1 MVTALRTVELADA
14 RRLAIVKQRLAG
26 PAPRSSPAKVLDVA
40 RSIRCVQLDPISV
53 VARSPLLVLRS
64 RLPSFRPAHLERIV
78 YRDRSMFE
86 YWAHAASIVLTEDLP
101 IHRYQMRN
109 YPPRDK
115 DYGRRIAGWIEQ
127 NAKLRRS
134 ILSDLRRRGPL
145 RLKDLAGDAVV
156 DWESTGWTRE
166 RNVDQM
172 TRFLLVQGKVMV
184 ADRRGLEK
192 WYDLAERVLPDDA
205 PTERLR
211 DVDVTRRA
219 AEFSLRALGVATA
232 RHISQH
238 FTVDLYPE
246 LPKVLDGF
254 ERQGVVERVDVRD
267 DGDALKGPWFVHR
280 EDLPVLEKIE
290 RGGWSPRTTLLSP
303 FDNLIYDRK
312 RARVLF
318 GLDYTME
325 IYVPKEKRR
334 FGYYAM
340 PLLDGD
346 RFVARIDAAHDR
358 AGDRLVVHAAH
369 PEDGVRATSAN
380 AKPVRRAV
388 EELAAWL
395 GAARIDVDGRVPAP
409 WRRGLD
415 GGVRARSR
423 A

>member
-78 YRDRSMFE
+78 YRERSMFE
-86 YWAHAASIVLTEDLP
+86 YWAHAASIVLIEDLP

-145 RLKDLAGDAVV
+145 RLKDLTGDAVV

-232 RHISQH
+232 RHITQH

-246 LPKVLDGF
+246 LRKVLDGF
-254 ERQGVVERVDVRD
+254 EREGVVERVDVRD

-325 IYVPKEKRR
+325 IYVPKAKRR
-334 FGYYAM
+334 YGYYAM

-346 RFVARIDAAHDR
+346 RFVARVDLAVDRTRDA
-358 AGDRLVVHAAH
+358 LKILAAT
-369 PEDGVRATSAN
+369 PEEATPPTRSN
-380 AKPVRRAV
+380 AKSVAAALH
-388 EELAAWL
+388 ELADWTAAAAIEVAGPVPSAW
-395 GAARIDVDGRVPAP
+395 
-409 WRRGLD
+409 
-415 GGVRARSR
+415 RS
-423 A
+423 AIA

>member
-1 MVTALRTVELADA
+1 MTALRTVELADA

-26 PAPRSSPAKVLDVA
+26 RPPGSSPAKVLDVA

-64 RLPSFRPAHLERIV
+64 RLPTFRPAHLERLV

-86 YWAHAASIVLTEDLP
+86 YWAHEASIVLTEDLP

-109 YPPRDK
+109 YPPRGK
-115 DYGRRIAGWIEQ
+115 DYGRRVAGWIEQ

-145 RLKDLAGDAVV
+145 RTQDLTDHAVV
-156 DWESTGWTRE
+156 EWESTGWTRS

-172 TRFLLVQGKVMV
+172 IRFLWVQGKVLV
-184 ADRRGLEK
+184 TDRRGLEK
-192 WYDLAERVLPDDA
+192 WWDLAERVLPDDA

-219 AEFSLRALGVATA
+219 AELSLRALGVATA
-232 RHISQH
+232 RHITRH

-246 LPKVLDGF
+246 LTKVLEGF

-267 DGDALKGPWFVHR
+267 DGATLKGPWYVHR
-280 EDLPVLEKIE
+280 DDLSELERIE
-290 RGGWSPRTTLLSP
+290 RGRWVPRTTLLSP

-312 RARVLF
+312 RAQVIF
-318 GLDYTME
+318 GLDYRME

-346 RFVARIDAAHDR
+346 RFVARVDAAYDR
-358 AGDRLVVHAAH
+358 KERRLIVHAAH
-369 PEDGVRATSAN
+369 PEDGVRAAASN
-380 AKPVRRAV
+380 AEPVARAV
-388 EELAAWL
+388 EELARWL
-395 GAARIDVDGRVPAP
+395 GAERIDAGGRIPAP
-409 WRRGLD
+409 WRRAL
-415 GGVRARSR
+415 GGGNRSQSR

>member
-1 MVTALRTVELADA
+1 MTALRTVELADA

-26 PAPRSSPAKVLDVA
+26 KALRSSPAKVLDVA

-64 RLPSFRPAHLERIV
+64 RLPSFRPAHLERLV

-109 YPPRDK
+109 YPWVTTPW
-115 DYGRRIAGWIEQ
+115 GRKTARWMEQ

-134 ILSDLRRRGPL
+134 ILADLRRRGPL
-145 RLKDLAGDAVV
+145 RIKDLTDHAVV
-156 DWESTGWTRE
+156 SWESTGWTQE

-172 TRFLLVQGKVMV
+172 TRFLWAQGKVLV
-184 ADRRGLEK
+184 ADRRGLDK
-192 WYDLAERVLPDDA
+192 WWDLAERVLPNDA

-211 DVDVTRRA
+211 DRDVTRRA
-219 AEFSLRALGVATA
+219 AELSLHALGIATA
-232 RHISQH
+232 RHITQH

-254 ERQGVVERVDVRD
+254 ERQGVVERVEVRD
-267 DGDALKGPWFVHR
+267 DGTTLKGPWFVHR
-280 EDLPVLEKIE
+280 DDLSLLEKIE
-290 RGGWSPRTTLLSP
+290 RGWWAPRTTLLSP

-334 FGYYAM
+334 YGYYAM

-346 RFVARIDAAHDR
+346 RFVARIDAARDR

-380 AKPVRRAV
+380 AEPVRQAV

-395 GAARIDVDGRVPAP
+395 GAERIDVDGRVPAP

-415 GGVRARSR
+415 GGVRVRSR

>member
-26 PAPRSSPAKVLDVA
+26 PALRSSPAKVLDVA

-78 YRDRSMFE
+78 YRERSMFE
-86 YWAHAASIVLTEDLP
+86 YWAHAASIVLIEDLP

-145 RLKDLAGDAVV
+145 RLKDLTGDAVV

-232 RHISQH
+232 RHITQH

-246 LPKVLDGF
+246 LRKVLDGF
-254 ERQGVVERVDVRD
+254 EREGVVERVDVRD

-325 IYVPKEKRR
+325 IYVPKAKRR
-334 FGYYAM
+334 YGYYAM

-346 RFVARIDAAHDR
+346 RFVARVDLAVDRTRDA
-358 AGDRLVVHAAH
+358 LKILAAT
-369 PEDGVRATSAN
+369 PEEATPPTRSN
-380 AKPVRRAV
+380 AKSVAAALH
-388 EELAAWL
+388 ELADWTAAAAIEVAGPVPSAW
-395 GAARIDVDGRVPAP
+395 
-409 WRRGLD
+409 
-415 GGVRARSR
+415 RS
-423 A
+423 AIA

>member
-64 RLPSFRPAHLERIV
+64 RLPSFRPAHLERLV

-145 RLKDLAGDAVV
+145 RLKDLTGDAVV

-192 WYDLAERVLPDDA
+192 WYDLAERVLPDAA

-211 DVDVTRRA
+211 DLDVTRRA

-232 RHISQH
+232 RHITQH
-238 FTVDLYPE
+238 FTVDLYPD

-254 ERQGVVERVDVRD
+254 ARQGVIERVEVRD
-267 DGDALKGPWFVHR
+267 DGTALKGPWFVHR
-280 EDLPVLEKIE
+280 DDLAMLEKIE
-290 RGGWSPRTTLLSP
+290 RGRWAPRTTLLSP

-325 IYVPKEKRR
+325 IYVPKAKRR
-334 FGYYAM
+334 YGYYAM

-346 RFVARIDAAHDR
+346 RFVARVDLAVDRTRDA
-358 AGDRLVVHAAH
+358 LKILAAT
-369 PEDGVRATSAN
+369 PEEATPPTRSN
-380 AKPVRRAV
+380 AKPVAAALH
-388 EELAAWL
+388 ELADWTAAAAIEVAGPVPSAW
-395 GAARIDVDGRVPAP
+395 
-409 WRRGLD
+409 
-415 GGVRARSR
+415 RS
-423 A
+423 ALT

>member
-78 YRDRSMFE
+78 YRERSMFE

-145 RLKDLAGDAVV
+145 RLKDLTGDAVV

-232 RHISQH
+232 RHITQH

-254 ERQGVVERVDVRD
+254 EREGVVERVDVRD

-325 IYVPKEKRR
+325 IYVPKAKRR
-334 FGYYAM
+334 YGYYAM

-346 RFVARIDAAHDR
+346 RFVARVDLAVDRTRDA
-358 AGDRLVVHAAH
+358 LKILAAT
-369 PEDGVRATSAN
+369 PEEATPPTRSN
-380 AKPVRRAV
+380 AKSVAAALH
-388 EELAAWL
+388 ELADWTAAAAIEVAGPVPSAW
-395 GAARIDVDGRVPAP
+395 
-409 WRRGLD
+409 
-415 GGVRARSR
+415 RS
-423 A
+423 AIA

>member
-1 MVTALRTVELADA
+1 VTALRTVELADA
-14 RRLAIVKQRLAG
+14 RRLAIAKQRLAG

-64 RLPSFRPAHLERIV
+64 RLPSFRPAQLERLV

-109 YPPRDK
+109 YPWVATPW
-115 DYGRRIAGWIEQ
+115 GRKTARWMEQ

-145 RLKDLAGDAVV
+145 RIKDLTDHAVV
-156 DWESTGWTRE
+156 QWESTGWTGE

-172 TRFLLVQGKVMV
+172 TRFLWAQGKVLV

-211 DVDVTRRA
+211 DRDVTRRA
-219 AEFSLRALGVATA
+219 TEHSLRALGIATA
-232 RHISQH
+232 RHITQH

-254 ERQGVVERVDVRD
+254 ERDGIVERVDLRH
-267 DGDALKGPWFVHR
+267 DGTALKGPWFVHR
-280 EDLPVLEKIE
+280 DDLLTLERIE
-290 RGGWSPRTTLLSP
+290 HGRWAPRTTLLSP

-312 RARVLF
+312 RAQVVF
-318 GLDYTME
+318 GLDYRME

-334 FGYYAM
+334 YGYYAM
-340 PLLDGD
+340 PLLEGD
-346 RFVARIDAAHDR
+346 RFVARVDAAHDR
-358 AGDRLVVHAAH
+358 TGGRLIVHAAH
-369 PEDGVRATSAN
+369 PENGVRPSEAN
-380 AKPVRRAV
+380 AAPVRSAV
-388 EELAAWL
+388 EELASWL
-395 GAARIDVDGRVPAP
+395 GAERIDASGTIPTP
-409 WRRGLD
+409 WRRALN
-415 GGVRARSR
+415 GGPRSRSR

>member
-26 PAPRSSPAKVLDVA
+26 PSPRSSPAKVLDVA

-78 YRDRSMFE
+78 YRERSMFE
-86 YWAHAASIVLTEDLP
+86 YWAHAASIVLIEDLP

-145 RLKDLAGDAVV
+145 RLKDLTGDAVV

-232 RHISQH
+232 RHITQH

-246 LPKVLDGF
+246 LRKVLDGF
-254 ERQGVVERVDVRD
+254 EREGVVERVDVRD

-325 IYVPKEKRR
+325 IYVPKAKRR
-334 FGYYAM
+334 YGYYAM

-346 RFVARIDAAHDR
+346 RFVARVDLAVDRTRDA
-358 AGDRLVVHAAH
+358 LKILAAT
-369 PEDGVRATSAN
+369 PEEATPPTRSN
-380 AKPVRRAV
+380 AKSVAAALH
-388 EELAAWL
+388 ELADWTAAAAIEVAGPVPSAW
-395 GAARIDVDGRVPAP
+395 
-409 WRRGLD
+409 
-415 GGVRARSR
+415 RS
-423 A
+423 AIA

>member
-78 YRDRSMFE
+78 YRERSMFE
-86 YWAHAASIVLTEDLP
+86 YWAHAASIVLIEDLP

-145 RLKDLAGDAVV
+145 RLKDLTGDAVV

-232 RHISQH
+232 RHITQH

-246 LPKVLDGF
+246 LRKVLDGF
-254 ERQGVVERVDVRD
+254 EREGVVERVDVRD

-290 RGGWSPRTTLLSP
+290 REGWSPRTTLLSP

-325 IYVPKEKRR
+325 IYVPKAKRR
-334 FGYYAM
+334 YGYYAM

-346 RFVARIDAAHDR
+346 RFVARVDLAVDRTRDA
-358 AGDRLVVHAAH
+358 LKILAAT
-369 PEDGVRATSAN
+369 PEEATPPTRSN
-380 AKPVRRAV
+380 AKPVAAALH
-388 EELAAWL
+388 ELADWTAAAAIEVAGPVPSAW
-395 GAARIDVDGRVPAP
+395 
-409 WRRGLD
+409 
-415 GGVRARSR
+415 RS
-423 A
+423 AIA

>member
-1 MVTALRTVELADA
+1 
-14 RRLAIVKQRLAG
+14 
-26 PAPRSSPAKVLDVA
+26 
-40 RSIRCVQLDPISV
+40 VQLDPISV

-64 RLPSFRPAHLERIV
+64 RLPTFRPAHLERVV

-109 YPPRDK
+109 YPRVATPW
-115 DYGRRIAGWIEQ
+115 GRRTARWMEQ

-134 ILSDLRRRGPL
+134 ILSDLRRNGPL
-145 RLKDLAGDAVV
+145 RTRDLEDHADVQ
-156 DWESTGWTRE
+156 WESTGWTRA

-172 TRFLLVQGKVMV
+172 IRFLWVQGKVFV

-192 WYDLAERVLPDDA
+192 WWDLAERVLPDDA

-219 AEFSLRALGVATA
+219 AELSLRALGVATS
-232 RHISQH
+232 RHITQH

-246 LPKVLDGF
+246 LPRVLDGL

-267 DGDALKGPWFVHR
+267 DGTSLKGAWFVHR
-280 EDLPVLEKIE
+280 DDLSMLERIE
-290 RGGWSPRTTLLSP
+290 RGRWAPRTTLLSP

-312 RARVLF
+312 RAQVVF
-318 GLDYTME
+318 GIDYRME
-325 IYVPKEKRR
+325 IYVPEAKRR

-346 RFVARIDAAHDR
+346 RFLARVDSAHDR
-358 AGDRLVVHAAH
+358 TGGRLVVKAIH
-369 PEDGVRATSAN
+369 PEPGVRAGAGN
-380 AKPVRRAV
+380 AAAVGGALGELATWLGVERIDLDGAAPAAWRRA
-388 EELAAWL
+388 L
-395 GAARIDVDGRVPAP
+395 DGR
-409 WRRGLD
+409 
-415 GGVRARSR
+415 SR
-423 A
+423 

>member
-78 YRDRSMFE
+78 YRERSMFE
-86 YWAHAASIVLTEDLP
+86 YWAHAASIVLIEDLP

-145 RLKDLAGDAVV
+145 RLKDLTGDAVV

-232 RHISQH
+232 RHITQH

-246 LPKVLDGF
+246 LRKVLDGF
-254 ERQGVVERVDVRD
+254 EREGVVERVDVRD

-325 IYVPKEKRR
+325 IYVPKAKRR
-334 FGYYAM
+334 YGYYAM

-346 RFVARIDAAHDR
+346 RFVARVDLAVDRTRDA
-358 AGDRLVVHAAH
+358 LKILAAT
-369 PEDGVRATSAN
+369 PEEATPPTRSN
-380 AKPVRRAV
+380 AKPVAAALH
-388 EELAAWL
+388 ELADWTAAAAIEVAGPVPSAW
-395 GAARIDVDGRVPAP
+395 
-409 WRRGLD
+409 
-415 GGVRARSR
+415 RS
-423 A
+423 AIA